1 MKLILKRD
9 ETTNGIPDFAQVDVG
24 ELVMNSV
31 TGKLYTKLTDGT
43 LIEFI
48 GQKVCYGPI
57 PTISYSAVNDFCC
70 FGDILTATIKDLLPE
85 PKSYTFE
92 FTELTNNNSSI
103 TVNSPNYINYTLSGV
118 QGIPSGQTVT
128 LREAT
133 IPINVSISGPNN
145 ISIFKLGVVSNNIT
159 ITEKTIAISC
169 NTCS

>member
-1 MKLILKRD
+1 MKLKLKRD
-9 ETTNGIPDFAQVDVG
+9 ETTNGIPDSSQVDVG

-31 TGKLYTKLTDGT
+31 TGKIYTKLTDGS

-57 PTISYSAVNDFCC
+57 PSISYSSTNNFCC

-85 PKSYTFE
+85 PKNYSFA
-92 FTELTNNNSSI
+92 FTELTNNSSTV
-103 TVNSPNYINYTLSGV
+103 TVNSPNYTNYTLTGV
-118 QGIPSGQTVT
+118 EGIPSGQSVT
-128 LREAT
+128 LREA
-133 IPINVSISGPNN
+133 IVPINVSISGPNN
-145 ISIFKLGVVSNNIT
+145 ISIFKLEVISNNAT